1 MLDIPPHP
9 EGLPSKI
16 FNQHFDGLLTH
27 GQLNPEILEFM
38 NSYQQHA
45 VNEVKKAL
53 SRLENKSDRQTNQGA
68 SGVESTEEP
77 N

>member
-27 GQLNPEILEFM
+27 GNLNPEIIEFM
-38 NSYQQHA
+38 NEYQQNA

-53 SRLENKSDRQTNQGA
+53 SRIENKHARQT
-68 SGVESTEEP
+68 SEDTERVESTEGTV
-77 N
+77 